1 MLLYISA
8 EGYIVK
14 ACEEMG
20 MKFHMLFLYL

>member
-14 ACEEMG
+14 ACDEMR
-20 MKFHMLFLYL
+20 MKFHMLLLYL